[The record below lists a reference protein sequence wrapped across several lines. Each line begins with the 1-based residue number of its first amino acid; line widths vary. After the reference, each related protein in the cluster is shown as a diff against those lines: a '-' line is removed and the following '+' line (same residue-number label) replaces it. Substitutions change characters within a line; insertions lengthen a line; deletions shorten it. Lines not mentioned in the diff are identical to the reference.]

1 MSDNQDK
8 SEGFQV
14 NEDCAEE
21 LARQEKEKR
30 PTPAQEIFE
39 WLDVLTTAV
48 IAVVVLFSLVFR
60 VATISGLSMFPT
72 LADKDKVIISNF
84 AYTPK
89 YGDIV
94 VISRNVDNSV
104 DQVKVGQVPIIKRV
118 IAVGG
123 DTVDIRP
130 ASEPGR
136 HVVKVNGVE
145 LDESSY
151 ISAETVSKDENV
163 KFPLYVPE
171 GYVFVLGDNRENSKD
186 SRFSEIGKNGLVD
199 TRYIL
204 GRAVLRIFPF
214 QNIGGLKEP

>member
-1 MSDNQDK
+1 MSDNQEK
-8 SEGFQV
+8 SEGFRV
-14 NEDCAEE
+14 NEECAEE
-21 LARQEKEKR
+21 LAQRDEEKR
-30 PTPAQEIFE
+30 PTPVQEIFE

-48 IAVVVLFSLVFR
+48 IVVVVLFSLVFR

-72 LADKDKVIISNF
+72 LLDKDKVIISNF
-84 AYTPK
+84 AYTPQ

-123 DTVDIRP
+123 QSVDID
-130 ASEPGR
+130 SERG
-136 HVVKVNGVE
+136 VVLVDGKE

-151 ISAETVSKDENV
+151 IDVAAVKTVAKDERI

-186 SRFSEIGKNGLVD
+186 SRFADIGKNGLVD

-214 QNIGGLKEP
+214 QSIGGLKEP